1 MKVASIA
8 VFLVLSALA
17 SCTMMHG
24 EDVPSEECIRRWKA
38 VQPFMIEPR
47 QLTGIYKNREID
59 AILFHYSTH
68 AAAEQFWTSLQSN
81 IQGTKWRIITETSET
96 REYERQFSKGEI
108 SPERSDMAIF
118 SSVERLKIHYLT
130 SMGMAIVAYV
140 QADSSAAHIGFDDT
154 REARWS
160 AEELWPRFNN
170 ALNQLHAD

>member
-1 MKVASIA
+1 
-8 VFLVLSALA
+8 
-17 SCTMMHG
+17 MMNG
-24 EDVPSEECIRRWKA
+24 EDIPSEACIRRWKA

-47 QLTGIYKNREID
+47 QLTGIYRNREID
-59 AILFHYSTH
+59 AIIFHYSTN
-68 AAAEQFWTSLQSN
+68 AATEQFWASLQSN
-81 IQGTKWRIITETSET
+81 IQETKWRIVTETPET

-118 SSVERLKIHYLT
+118 SSAEKLKIDYLA

-154 REARWS
+154 REARWA
-160 AEELWPRFNN
+160 AEELWPRFNT